1 MMKFEVLGTG
11 CAKCDTAEKI
21 VKEAVSISGVDAL
34 VVKVSN
40 RMEIAK
46 SGVLMTPAV
55 ILDGRVKMVGKIP
68 YIEDVLGWIKEAKAE
83 GSPA

>member
-1 MMKFEVLGTG
+1 MKFEVLGTG

-21 VKEAVSISGVDAL
+21 VKEAIKKSGVDAE
-34 VVKVSN
+34 VVKVSD

-55 ILDGRVKMVGKIP
+55 IMDGQVKLVGKIP
-68 YIEDVLGWIKEAKAE
+68 DIEEVLGWINEMKE
-83 GSPA
+83 

>member
-1 MMKFEVLGTG
+1 MKFEVLGTG

-21 VKEAVSISGVDAL
+21 VKEAVARSGVDAQ
-34 VVKVSN
+34 VVKVSD
-40 RMEIAK
+40 RMQIAK

-68 YIEDVLGWIKEAKAE
+68 DLEQVMGWIDEVKGDRK
-83 GSPA
+83 P

>member
-1 MMKFEVLGTG
+1 MKIEVLGTG

-21 VKEAVSISGVDAL
+21 VKAAVAKCGLDAQ
-34 VVKVSN
+34 VVKVSD

-55 ILDGRVKMVGKIP
+55 ILNGQVKVVGKIP
-68 YIEDVLGWIKEAKAE
+68 DVEDVIIWINEMKKE
-83 GSPA
+83 G